1 MGFNIQRYFFGSVII
16 IKGKRILLSVLLFI
30 VILVTA
36 LVIWQWENITALF
49 MGITSTEEELSVKRE
64 ENDKIITSTLEK
76 YPEISVRDLTEEEK
90 TALAEGRITKDESL
104 LLLQGKL
111 TLEELL
117 QSKEVPPSEPP
128 EDEAP
133 KEETPPQDTP
143 VEETPVT
150 PPAEK
155 PKEETPAEKPKEET
169 PVTPPPTPTTP
180 SADEEIA
187 NLVGEMYIL
196 KSEFTSALKNLESTS
211 LAAYAAL
218 SNEEK
223 KLQKGQMMTEIL
235 DKVAVMEKDC
245 DTQVKAILDR
255 LTVLLNESGKDLTL
269 VESIKTAYN
278 NEKTITKAEYINTY
292 FK

>member
-1 MGFNIQRYFFGSVII
+1 MGFNIRRYFFGSVII
-16 IKGKRILLSVLLFI
+16 IKGKRILLAVLLFI
-30 VILVTA
+30 VILVVA
-36 LVIWQWENITALF
+36 LVIWQWDNITALF

-133 KEETPPQDTP
+133 KGETPPQDTP

-150 PPAEK
+150 P
-155 PKEETPAEKPKEET
+155 PAEKPKEET

-278 NEKTITKAEYINTY
+278 NEKTITKAEYINAY

>member
-255 LTVLLNESGKDLTL
+255 LTLLLNESGKDLTL